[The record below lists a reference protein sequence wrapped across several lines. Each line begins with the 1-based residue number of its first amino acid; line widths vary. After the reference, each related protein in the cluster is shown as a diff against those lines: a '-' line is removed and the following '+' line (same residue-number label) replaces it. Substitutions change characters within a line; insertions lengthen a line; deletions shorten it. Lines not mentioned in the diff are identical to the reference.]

1 MGVALLAS
9 EKASFK
15 PDASGMSTGWAVL
28 ACLLA
33 CLCYGISA
41 SFTKRYLSGLPPLVT
56 ATGSQLGATLGLL
69 LPSLWLWPSQAP
81 SAPAWLALIAVGV
94 LCTGLA
100 YILFFRLIEQAGPA
114 RALAVTF
121 VIPVFGVMYGVVL
134 LGESVTPWMV
144 LCGLVIVCGTA
155 LSAGLVTLP
164 KRKS

>member
-1 MGVALLAS
+1 MTRPNVFGIGRLLLCSVVLSTALVQS
-9 EKASFK
+9 
-15 PDASGMSTGWAVL
+15 DVL
-28 ACLLA
+28 ADEPYWQLA
-33 CLCYGISA
+33 MKDAELRDIVQEMS
-41 SFTKRYLSGLPPLVT
+41 SV
-56 ATGSQLGATLGLL
+56 LGATIVLAPLAY
-69 LPSLWLWPSQAP
+69 WLWPAQTPTGSV
-81 SAPAWLALIAVGV
+81 WLHVIGLGIA
-94 LCTGLA
+94 CTGVA

-164 KRKS
+164 KRKG

>member
-1 MGVALLAS
+1 M
-9 EKASFK
+9 
-15 PDASGMSTGWAVL
+15 
-28 ACLLA
+28 
-33 CLCYGISA
+33 
-41 SFTKRYLSGLPPLVT
+41 
-56 ATGSQLGATLGLL
+56 
-69 LPSLWLWPSQAP
+69 
-81 SAPAWLALIAVGV
+81 
-94 LCTGLA
+94 
-100 YILFFRLIEQAGPA
+100 PA